1 MKENNEQKAALQA
14 LQGSLAEIPFV
25 RVGKITALGSAAD
38 FQVELRVGE
47 RSVKILAQY
56 KKNGQPRLARQ
67 AVLEMKEMLSKGA
80 QTYGVFI
87 APYISPVSAEICQQ
101 AGIGYLDLAGNCLIA
116 FDTIYIKRDGAPNV
130 RVQRRDLRS
139 LYSIKSERI
148 LRVLLTR
155 AKQIWKTETLA
166 ESAQVSFGQVANVK
180 KLLADREWLVPG
192 EAGIR
197 LSDPRVVL
205 DEWAK
210 QYRFE
215 RNQVTG
221 YYSLSPV
228 AECESQLAE
237 LCQQRMIRYALTSF
251 SGAARLAPA
260 VRYQRVTA
268 YIDGNLD
275 VLANR
280 LGWKR
285 VENGANIHLLTP
297 YDAGI
302 FFESQDVG
310 GIQTVSP
317 VQIYLDLQ
325 NQHSRAEEAAQ
336 SVRKV
341 IEKSWQ

>member
-14 LQGSLAEIPFV
+14 LQGSLAEVPFV
-25 RVGKITALGSAAD
+25 RVGKITTLGGAAD
-38 FQVELRVGE
+38 YQVELRIGE
-47 RSVKILAQY
+47 RAVKILVQY
-56 KKNGQPRLARQ
+56 KNNGQPRLARQ

-87 APYISPVSAEICQQ
+87 APYISSASAEICQQ
-101 AGIGYLDLAGNCLIA
+101 AGVGYLDLAGNCLIS
-116 FDTIYIKRDGAPNV
+116 FDTFYIKRDGAPNA

-139 LYSIKSERI
+139 LYSSKSERI

-155 AKQIWKTETLA
+155 AKQIWKTEMLA
-166 ESAQVSFGQVANVK
+166 KSAQVSFGQIANVK
-180 KLLADREWLVPG
+180 KLLADREWLAAG

-197 LSDPRVVL
+197 LSDPRVAL

-237 LCQQRMIRYALTSF
+237 LCQQRRGRYALTAF

-268 YIDGNLD
+268 YVDGNPD
-275 VLANR
+275 ALANR

-297 YDAGI
+297 YDEGV

-336 SVRKV
+336 AIRKV
-341 IEKSWQ
+341 IEKSW